1 MIGAIIRDLERCRT
15 EREFWRI
22 QTKAE
27 TKLTPVEINELV
39 SKTDALPIGARPWLA
54 HLSEL
59 LRCAGGPPQRY
70 RRRMVS
76 ANVDHFADQP
86 VPVSGKALVIGFSGN
101 ADRLMMPIGCVLQF
115 LPSRRFD
122 VVVLRDPQHAHYLNG
137 VGDYAPSLND
147 LARRLIA
154 DFKPKKYAKV
164 YCFGTSMGGFGA
176 LRCGVLIKADRA
188 FSVGGRYHW
197 HIRRLLGENET
208 ALSVFDPLCDC
219 FVRSRTEL
227 VCAYSGGNEEDR
239 LDVDR
244 LAAILPISRIAFPDA
259 THHNLIFTLLKANRL
274 KPFFDEI
281 FDLGGS
287 ERRPAA
293 VG

>member
-27 TKLTPVEINELV
+27 TKLTPVEIEELV
-39 SKTDALPIGARPWLA
+39 SKMHALPIGARRWLA

-59 LRCAGGPPQRY
+59 LRYAGGPPQRY
-70 RRRMVS
+70 RRRIVN
-76 ANVDHFADQP
+76 AHVDHFADQT
-86 VPVSGKALVIGFSGN
+86 VPVSGKALVIGFCGN

-122 VVVLRDPQHAHYLNG
+122 VVVLRDTQHAHYLNG
-137 VGDYAPSLND
+137 VGDYAPTLNG
-147 LARRLIA
+147 LAERLKA

-188 FSVGGRYHW
+188 ISVGGRYHW
-197 HIRRLLGENET
+197 HIRRLLGGSET
-208 ALSVFDPLCDC
+208 ELSAFDPLCQC
-219 FVRSRTEL
+219 FVQSRTDL
-227 VCAYSGGNEEDR
+227 LCAYSGGNEEDR
-239 LDVDR
+239 TDVDR
-244 LAAILPISRIAFPDA
+244 LAAILPVSRIAFPNA
-259 THHNLIFTLLKANRL
+259 THHNLIFALMKTNRL

-293 VG
+293 AG

>member
-1 MIGAIIRDLERCRT
+1 MIGGVIRDLERCRT

-27 TKLTPVEINELV
+27 TKLTPIEIEELV
-39 SKTDALPIGARPWLA
+39 SKMHALPNGARPWLTQ
-54 HLSEL
+54 LSEL
-59 LRCAGGPPQRY
+59 MRHAGGRPQRY
-70 RRRMVS
+70 RRRIVS
-76 ANVDHFADQP
+76 ADVNHFADQT
-86 VPVSGKALVIGFSGN
+86 VPVSGKALIIGFSGN
-101 ADRLMMPIGCVLQF
+101 ADRLMLPIGCVLQF

-122 VVVLRDPQHAHYLNG
+122 VVVLRDTQHAHYLNG
-137 VGDYAPSLND
+137 VGDYAPTLNG
-147 LARRLIA
+147 LAERLRA
-154 DFKPKKYAKV
+154 DFKPKRYDRV

-188 FSVGGRYHW
+188 ISVGGRYHW
-197 HIRRLLGENET
+197 HIRRLLGENEI
-208 ALSVFDPLCDC
+208 ALSAFDPLCDC

-227 VCAYSGGNEEDR
+227 VCAYSEGNNEDR
-239 LDVDR
+239 VDADR
-244 LAAILPISRIAFPDA
+244 LAAILPVGRIAFPEA
-259 THHNLIFTLLKANRL
+259 SHHNLIAVLLKANRL

-287 ERRPAA
+287 ERRPMA